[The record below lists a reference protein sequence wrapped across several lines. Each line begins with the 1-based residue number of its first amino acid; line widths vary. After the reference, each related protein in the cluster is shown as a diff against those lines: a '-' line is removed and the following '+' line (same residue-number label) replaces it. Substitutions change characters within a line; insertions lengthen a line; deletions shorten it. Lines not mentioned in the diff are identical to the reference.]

1 MKSMTG
7 FGRADEQS
15 QEWRISVEIKT
26 VNHRYRDDTLHM
38 PSILNALEL
47 KIKKEIELYI
57 SRGRVDVY
65 IQFLKLG
72 SDQKEIELNADLA
85 QAYIHVLNQLK
96 TLDPMMGNEIGV
108 GLVAQFPDVV
118 QVSEKKQDDALNWER
133 LKPVL
138 DRALERVVESRVQ
151 DARAM
156 SQDMSQRIEKIKD
169 MMAGISQRAP
179 EMLKQ
184 YRQTIYQRVSEFV
197 KDSAIDEGR
206 ILTEIAVM
214 ADRLDI
220 TEEITRMRNHLERL
234 SAFFGENEEPI
245 GRKCDFLIQEM
256 NREINTIGSKSSDL
270 EIQNLVVD
278 VKAEIEKIREQIQNI
293 E

>member
-1 MKSMTG
+1 MRSMTG

-15 QEWRISVEIKT
+15 QDWRVSVEIKT

-47 KIKKEIELYI
+47 KIKKEIETYI

-65 IQFLKLG
+65 IQLAKLG
-72 SDQKEIELNADLA
+72 SDQKDIELDVNLA
-85 QAYIHVLNQLK
+85 QAYIQVLNHLK

-108 GLVAQFPDVV
+108 GLVAQFPNVV
-118 QVSEKKQDDALNWER
+118 QVSEKKQDDAFNWKI

-138 DRALERVVESRVQ
+138 DLALERVVKSRIQ
-151 DARAM
+151 DAGAM
-156 SQDMSQRIEKIKD
+156 SRDMSQRIKKIKD
-169 MMAGISQRAP
+169 KMAQIAVRAP

-184 YRQTIYQRVSEFV
+184 YRQTIYQRVSEFL
-197 KDSAIDEGR
+197 KGAAIDEGR

-220 TEEITRMRNHLERL
+220 TEEINRMQNHLERL
-234 SAFFGENEEPI
+234 ETFFEKNAEPI

>member
-72 SDQKEIELNADLA
+72 SDQKEIELNTDLA

-118 QVSEKKQDDALNWER
+118 QVSEKKQDDARNWEK

-138 DRALERVVESRVQ
+138 DRALERVVESRIQ
-151 DARAM
+151 DAKAM
-156 SQDMSQRIEKIKD
+156 SQDMSLRVEKIKD

-234 SAFFGENEEPI
+234 SVFFGEKEEPI

>member
-1 MKSMTG
+1 MRSMTG

-15 QEWRISVEIKT
+15 QDWRVSVEIKT

-47 KIKKEIELYI
+47 KIKKEIEAYI

-65 IQFLKLG
+65 IQFAKLG
-72 SDQKEIELNADLA
+72 SDQKDIELDVDLA
-85 QAYIHVLNQLK
+85 QAYIQVLNHLK

-118 QVSEKKQDDALNWER
+118 QVSEKKQDDAFNWKI

-138 DRALERVVESRVQ
+138 DRALERVVESRIQ
-151 DARAM
+151 DAGAM
-156 SQDMSQRIEKIKD
+156 SRDMSQRIKKIKD
-169 MMAGISQRAP
+169 QMVQIASRAP
-179 EMLKQ
+179 EMLTQ
-184 YRQTIYQRVSEFV
+184 YRQTIYQRVSEFL
-197 KDSAIDEGR
+197 KGSAIDEGR

-220 TEEITRMRNHLERL
+220 TEEITRMQNHLDRL
-234 SAFFGENEEPI
+234 EAFFDERDEPI

>member
-1 MKSMTG
+1 MRSMTG

-15 QEWRISVEIKT
+15 QDWRVSVEIKT

-47 KIKKEIELYI
+47 KIKKEIETYI

-65 IQFLKLG
+65 IQFAKLG
-72 SDQKEIELNADLA
+72 SDQKDIELDVNLA
-85 QAYIHVLNQLK
+85 QAYIQVLNHLK

-108 GLVAQFPDVV
+108 GLVAQFPNVV
-118 QVSEKKQDDALNWER
+118 QVSEKKQDDAFNWKI

-138 DRALERVVESRVQ
+138 DLALERVVKSRIQ
-151 DARAM
+151 DAGAM
-156 SQDMSQRIEKIKD
+156 SRDMSQRIKKIKD
-169 MMAGISQRAP
+169 KMAQIAVRSP
-179 EMLKQ
+179 ETLKQ
-184 YRQTIYQRVSEFV
+184 YRQTIYQRVSEFL
-197 KDSAIDEGR
+197 KGAPIDEGR

-220 TEEITRMRNHLERL
+220 TEEINRMQNHLERL
-234 SAFFGENEEPI
+234 ETFFEENAEPI